1 MNKAWSL
8 FWLVVASV
16 VAFVIIADLLKPYMV
31 SVAIVFS
38 IVVLALIVIK
48 VFGTIRKNRQFI
60 NR

>member
-31 SVAIVFS
+31 SIAIAVV
-38 IVVLALIVIK
+38 IVLLSVTAAKMYRSSV
-48 VFGTIRKNRQFI
+48 GNRRHF
-60 NR
+60 